1 MAIQAAA
8 QPSTSRGERIAAF
21 VRGIPAFFRAVRD
34 EMAKVTWPDRGQTID
49 ATWRI
54 ILFVLFLGAVI
65 GLLDFVLQL
74 IFVKGLPSLFA
85 GR

>member
-1 MAIQAAA
+1 MQ
-8 QPSTSRGERIAAF
+8 
-21 VRGIPAFFRAVRD
+21 
-34 EMAKVTWPDRGQTID
+34 KVTWPDRAQTID

-65 GLLDFVLQL
+65 GLLDFILQL

>member
-1 MAIQAAA
+1 MGIQAA
-8 QPSTSRGERIAAF
+8 PSSQSGVEKVAGFFRA
-21 VRGIPAFFRAVRD
+21 IPSFLRAVRD

-65 GLLDFVLQL
+65 GLLDFILQL

>member
-1 MAIQAAA
+1 MGTQAA
-8 QPSTSRGERIAAF
+8 PSSRSGVEKVA
-21 VRGIPAFFRAVRD
+21 AFFRAIPTFLGAVRD
-34 EMAKVTWPDRGQTID
+34 EMGKVTWPDRSQTID

-54 ILFVLFLGAVI
+54 ILFVLFLGALI

-74 IFVKGLPSLFA
+74 ILVKGLPSLFA

>member
-1 MAIQAAA
+1 MGTQAAPRSRSGVEKFA
-8 QPSTSRGERIAAF
+8 DFFRAIPSF
-21 VRGIPAFFRAVRD
+21 LRAVRD
-34 EMAKVTWPDRGQTID
+34 EMAKVTWPDRVQTID

-54 ILFVLFLGAVI
+54 ILFVLFIGAVI

>member
-1 MAIQAAA
+1 MGTQAA
-8 QPSTSRGERIAAF
+8 PRSRSGVEKVA
-21 VRGIPAFFRAVRD
+21 GFFRAIPTFLRSVRD
-34 EMAKVTWPDRGQTID
+34 EMAKVTWPDRAQTLD

-65 GLLDFVLQL
+65 GLLDFILQL

>member
-1 MAIQAAA
+1 MGTQAA
-8 QPSTSRGERIAAF
+8 PRPRSGVEKVSSF
-21 VRGIPAFFRAVRD
+21 VRAIPSFLRNVKD
-34 EMAKVTWPDRGQTID
+34 EMGKVTWPDRGQTID

-65 GLLDFVLQL
+65 GLLDFILQL

>member
-1 MAIQAAA
+1 MGTQAAPRPRSGVEKFA
-8 QPSTSRGERIAAF
+8 GFFRAIPSF
-21 VRGIPAFFRAVRD
+21 LRAVRD
-34 EMAKVTWPDRGQTID
+34 EMAKVTWPDRNQTID

-65 GLLDFVLQL
+65 GLLDFILQL